1 VTTVWPIISRLENE
15 EARRAG
21 GQERTESERGELP
34 KNKIDRA
41 DICLLADPPKHST
54 VMSSFFTLPASQKK
68 RKRPQAPGD
77 APAKSAKPARRRE
90 ARDESIS
97 GSDISDDDAPDD
109 DFSGSESEDE
119 ELKNEDPA
127 AKRIR
132 LAEQYLSNTQKE
144 VLELG
149 GFDAAEIDQEI
160 LRGRMGERLAEDT
173 AESKGKLYRFIADDF
188 DWSGAQHDQ
197 FRTDTKGVNGVAIA
211 GRNVYTVTS
220 DRALVKWELPD
231 LDTPSDDKTQTQKT
245 SRKPKKL
252 AFTRGSK
259 FATQHHQKDI
269 LCVAASQD
277 GKFVATGGAD
287 NKLIIWDA
295 NTLKPLRIFSG
306 QNRDNGHRDS
316 VISLVFRRGT
326 NQLFSSSKDRTVKIW
341 SLDELAYIETL
352 FGHQD
357 EVLDVS
363 ALSSETCVTVGARD
377 RTARFWKVVE
387 ESQLVFRGG
396 GPDRKPKRG
405 GDDDGIKPHYEG
417 SMERV
422 ACIDDETFI
431 TGADNGSL
439 SLWNIHK
446 KKPVFTYP
454 LAHGLEPPTP
464 IEERSAEI
472 DPTQSMDAEGPMI
485 LEPQP
490 RWITALKAIPFS
502 DVFVTGSWDGHV
514 RAWRISSDKRR
525 IEPLGALATPEIDVT
540 SALELEGISTSN
552 LSADVVQAISR
563 GAEATGLAK
572 GVVNDLD
579 VMDKDERGKS
589 GCFVLAAIS
598 KEHKLGRWDTFDGK
612 NCAVLFN
619 VPRKAQAGAVD
630 GEQVVGD
637 ADAFA
642 SFD

>member
-1 VTTVWPIISRLENE
+1 MASKLERE
-15 EARRAG
+15 EAVG
-21 GQERTESERGELP
+21 GQARTESERGELP
-34 KNKIDRA
+34 KNKIARA
-41 DICLLADPPKHST
+41 DICLFADPPKYST

-68 RKRPQAPGD
+68 RKRPHAPGD
-77 APAKSAKPARRRE
+77 APAKSAKPTRRRE

-109 DFSGSESEDE
+109 DFSGSDSEDE

-211 GRNVYTVTS
+211 GRHVYTVTS

-231 LDTPSDDKTQTQKT
+231 LDTSPDDKSQTQKT

-259 FATQHHQKDI
+259 NATQHHQKDI

-287 NKLIIWDA
+287 NKLIIWDT

-540 SALELEGISTSN
+540 SALELEGISTSD

-619 VPRKAQAGAVD
+619 VPRKAQASAVD
-630 GEQVVGD
+630 GDQVVEE

>member
-1 VTTVWPIISRLENE
+1 
-15 EARRAG
+15 
-21 GQERTESERGELP
+21 
-34 KNKIDRA
+34 
-41 DICLLADPPKHST
+41 
-54 VMSSFFTLPASQKK
+54 MSSFFTLPASQKK
-68 RKRPQAPGD
+68 RKRPEAPGN
-77 APAKSAKPARRRE
+77 APDKSAKPTRRKQT
-90 ARDESIS
+90 RDESIS

-132 LAEQYLSNTQKE
+132 LAEQYLANTQKE

-149 GFDAAEIDQEI
+149 GFDAAEVDQEL
-160 LRGRMGERLAEDT
+160 LRGRMGERLKEDT
-173 AESKGKLYRFIADDF
+173 AEGKGKLYRFIADDF
-188 DWSGAQHDQ
+188 DWTGAQHDQ
-197 FRTDTKGVNGVAIA
+197 FKTDTKGVNGVAIA
-211 GRNVYTVTS
+211 GRFAYTVTS
-220 DRALVKWELPD
+220 DRALVKWELPE
-231 LDTPSDDKTQTQKT
+231 LDAPSEEGKNTKKT
-245 SRKPKKL
+245 SRKPKKV

-259 FATQHHQKDI
+259 FASEHHQKDI

-277 GKFVATGGAD
+277 GKFVATGGKD
-287 NKLIIWDA
+287 NRLIIWDA
-295 NTLKPLRIFSG
+295 KTLKPLRVFSG
-306 QNRDNGHRDS
+306 QLRDNGHRDS

-326 NQLFSSSKDRTVKIW
+326 NQLFSASKDRTVKIW

-363 ALSSETCVTVGARD
+363 ALANETCVTVGARD

-405 GDDDGIKPHYEG
+405 GEDDGTKPHYEG

-422 ACIDDETFI
+422 ACIDDETFV

-439 SLWNIHK
+439 SLWSIHK
-446 KKPVFTYP
+446 KKPVFTHP
-454 LAHGLEPPTP
+454 LAHGLEPPVP
-464 IEERSAEI
+464 IEQRSAEI

-485 LEPQP
+485 LDPQP

-525 IEPLGALATPEIDVT
+525 IEPLGALATPEIDV
-540 SALELEGISTSN
+540 SAALEDAGISSSS
-552 LSADVVQAISR
+552 LSTDAMQAITN
-563 GAEATGLAK
+563 GAQSSGLVR

-579 VMDKDERGKS
+579 VMDKDERGKT
-589 GCFVLAAIS
+589 GCYVLAAVS
-598 KEHKLGRWDTFDGK
+598 KEHKLGRWESFDGK

-619 VPRKAQAGAVD
+619 VPRKAEASAVNGDEDAVD
-630 GEQVVGD
+630 AD
-637 ADAFA
+637 DAFA
-642 SFD
+642 GFD

>member
-1 VTTVWPIISRLENE
+1 
-15 EARRAG
+15 
-21 GQERTESERGELP
+21 
-34 KNKIDRA
+34 
-41 DICLLADPPKHST
+41 
-54 VMSSFFTLPASQKK
+54 MSSFFTLPASQKK

-77 APAKSAKPARRRE
+77 APPAKSGKPVRRRE

-97 GSDISDDDAPDD
+97 GSDISDDDAAED

-149 GFDAAEIDQEI
+149 GFDAAEVDQE
-160 LRGRMGERLAEDT
+160 LMRERMGERLKEDT

-188 DWSGAQHDQ
+188 DWTGAQHDQ
-197 FRTDTKGVNGVAIA
+197 FRADTKGVNGAAIA
-211 GRNVYTVTS
+211 GRFVYTVTS

-231 LDTPSDDKTQTQKT
+231 LETPSEETSTNKKT

-252 AFTRGSK
+252 ALTRGSK
-259 FATQHHQKDI
+259 FAKEHHTKDI

-287 NKLIIWDA
+287 NRLIIWDA

-363 ALSSETCVTVGARD
+363 ALASETCVTVGARD

-422 ACIDDETFI
+422 ACIDDETFV

-439 SLWNIHK
+439 SLWSIHK
-446 KKPVFTYP
+446 KKPVFTHP

-464 IEERSAEI
+464 LEQRSAEI
-472 DPTQSMDAEGPMI
+472 DPTQTMDAEGPMI
-485 LEPQP
+485 LDPQP

-525 IEPLGALATPEIDVT
+525 IEPLGALATPEIDVAA
-540 SALELEGISTSN
+540 ALENEGISTDG
-552 LSADVVQAISR
+552 LSADMVEAISR
-563 GAEATGLAK
+563 GAQATGLAK

-579 VMDKDERGKS
+579 VMDKDERRRN

-598 KEHKLGRWDTFDGK
+598 KEHKLGRWETFEGK

-619 VPRKAQAGAVD
+619 VPRKAEAGAVD
-630 GEQVVGD
+630 GNSDEE

>member
-1 VTTVWPIISRLENE
+1 
-15 EARRAG
+15 
-21 GQERTESERGELP
+21 
-34 KNKIDRA
+34 
-41 DICLLADPPKHST
+41 
-54 VMSSFFTLPASQKK
+54 MSSFFTLPASQKK
-68 RKRPQAPGD
+68 RKRPEASGNAPD
-77 APAKSAKPARRRE
+77 KSAKPARRKQT
-90 ARDESIS
+90 RDESIS

-132 LAEQYLSNTQKE
+132 LAEQYLANTQKE
-144 VLELG
+144 VLEHG

-160 LRGRMGERLAEDT
+160 LRGRMGERLKEDSAEG
-173 AESKGKLYRFIADDF
+173 KGKLYRFIADDF
-188 DWSGAQHDQ
+188 DWTGAQHDQ
-197 FRTDTKGVNGVAIA
+197 FKTDTKGVNGVAIA
-211 GRNVYTVTS
+211 GRYAYTVTS
-220 DRALVKWELPD
+220 DRALVKWELPE
-231 LDTPSDDKTQTQKT
+231 LDVPSEEGKNTKKT
-245 SRKPKKL
+245 SRKPKKV

-259 FATQHHQKDI
+259 FASEHHQKDI

-277 GKFVATGGAD
+277 GKFVATGGKD
-287 NKLIIWDA
+287 NRLIIWDA
-295 NTLKPLRIFSG
+295 NTLKPLRVFSG
-306 QNRDNGHRDS
+306 QLRDNGHRDS

-326 NQLFSSSKDRTVKIW
+326 NQLFSASKDRTVKIW

-363 ALSSETCVTVGARD
+363 ALANETCVTVGARD

-387 ESQLVFRGG
+387 ESQPVFRGG

-405 GDDDGIKPHYEG
+405 GEDDGIKPHYEG

-422 ACIDDETFI
+422 ACIDDETFV

-439 SLWNIHK
+439 SLWSIHK
-446 KKPVFTYP
+446 KKPVFTHP
-454 LAHGLEPPTP
+454 LAHGLQPPVP
-464 IEERSAEI
+464 IEQRSAEI

-485 LEPQP
+485 LDPQP

-525 IEPLGALATPEIDVT
+525 IEPLGPLATPEIDV
-540 SALELEGISTSN
+540 SAALEDAGIASSSLSN
-552 LSADVVQAISR
+552 DAMQAITN
-563 GAEATGLAK
+563 GAQSSGLVR

-579 VMDKDERGKS
+579 VMDKDERGRN
-589 GCFVLAAIS
+589 GCYVLAAVS
-598 KEHKLGRWDTFDGK
+598 KEHKLGRWESFDGK

-619 VPRKAQAGAVD
+619 VPRKPEASAVNGVED
-630 GEQVVGD
+630 AGD
-637 ADAFA
+637 ADDAFA

>member
-1 VTTVWPIISRLENE
+1 
-15 EARRAG
+15 
-21 GQERTESERGELP
+21 
-34 KNKIDRA
+34 
-41 DICLLADPPKHST
+41 
-54 VMSSFFTLPASQKK
+54 MSSFFTLPASQKK

-77 APAKSAKPARRRE
+77 APDKSGKPVRRKQT
-90 ARDESIS
+90 RDESIS

-132 LAEQYLSNTQKE
+132 LAEQYLANTQKE
-144 VLELG
+144 VLEHG

-160 LRGRMGERLAEDT
+160 LRGRMGERLKEDT
-173 AESKGKLYRFIADDF
+173 AEGKGKLYRFIADDF
-188 DWSGAQHDQ
+188 DWTGAQHDQ

-211 GRNVYTVTS
+211 GRYIYTVTS
-220 DRALVKWELPD
+220 DRALVKWELPE
-231 LDTPSDDKTQTQKT
+231 LDAPSEEGKDTKKT
-245 SRKPKKL
+245 SRKPRKV

-259 FATQHHQKDI
+259 FASEHHQKDI

-287 NKLIIWDA
+287 NRLIIWDA

-306 QNRDNGHRDS
+306 QLRDNGHRDS
-316 VISLVFRRGT
+316 VISVVFRRGT
-326 NQLFSSSKDRTVKIW
+326 NQLFSASKDRTVKIW

-363 ALSSETCVTVGARD
+363 ALANETCVTVGARD

-405 GDDDGIKPHYEG
+405 GDDDGMKAHYEG

-422 ACIDDETFI
+422 ACIDDETFV

-439 SLWNIHK
+439 SLWSIHK
-446 KKPVFTYP
+446 KKPVFTHP

-464 IEERSAEI
+464 IEQRSAEI

-485 LEPQP
+485 LDPQP
-490 RWITALKAIPFS
+490 RWVTALKAIPFS

-525 IEPLGALATPEIDVT
+525 IEPLGPLATPEIDV
-540 SALELEGISTSN
+540 SAALEDAGISSSS
-552 LSADVVQAISR
+552 LSTDAMQAITR
-563 GAEATGLAK
+563 GAQSSGLVN

-579 VMDKDERGKS
+579 VMDKDERGKN
-589 GCFVLAAIS
+589 GCYVLAAVS
-598 KEHKLGRWDTFDGK
+598 KEHKLGRWDSFNGK

-619 VPRKAQAGAVD
+619 VPRKASVVNGDDEAGDVD
-630 GEQVVGD
+630 T
-637 ADAFA
+637 DAFA
-642 SFD
+642 GFD

>member
-1 VTTVWPIISRLENE
+1 M
-15 EARRAG
+15 G
-21 GQERTESERGELP
+21 RTETQ
-34 KNKIDRA
+34 
-41 DICLLADPPKHST
+41 HSIA

-77 APAKSAKPARRRE
+77 APAKSGKPTRRRE
-90 ARDESIS
+90 TRDESIS
-97 GSDISDDDAPDD
+97 GSDISDDDAAED

-132 LAEQYLSNTQKE
+132 LAEQYLANTQKE

-149 GFDAAEIDQEI
+149 GFDAADVDAELMRE
-160 LRGRMGERLAEDT
+160 RMGERLKEDT
-173 AESKGKLYRFIADDF
+173 AESKGKLYRFIADEF

-211 GRNVYTVTS
+211 GRFVYTVTS
-220 DRALVKWELPD
+220 DRALVKWEIPD
-231 LDTPSDDKTQTQKT
+231 LETSSEDTSNNKKT

-259 FATQHHQKDI
+259 YAKEHHTKDI

-287 NKLIIWDA
+287 NRLIIWDA
-295 NTLKPLRIFSG
+295 NTLKVLRIFSG

-363 ALSSETCVTVGARD
+363 ALASETCVTVGARD

-405 GDDDGIKPHYEG
+405 GDYEDGVKPHYEG

-422 ACIDDETFI
+422 ACIDDETFV

-446 KKPVFTYP
+446 KKPVFTHP

-472 DPTQSMDAEGPMI
+472 DVTQSMDAEGPMI

-540 SALELEGISTSN
+540 AALENEGISTSG
-552 LSADVVQAISR
+552 LSADVVQAIAR
-563 GAEATGLAK
+563 GAQATGLAK
-572 GVVNDLD
+572 GIVNDLD
-579 VMDKDERGKS
+579 VIDKDERGRS
-589 GCFVLAAIS
+589 GCYVLAAIS
-598 KEHKLGRWDTFDGK
+598 KEHRLGRWDTFDGK

-619 VPRKAQAGAVD
+619 VPRKAESNAVD
-630 GEQVVGD
+630 GAGD
-637 ADAFA
+637 VEEADDFA

>member
-1 VTTVWPIISRLENE
+1 
-15 EARRAG
+15 
-21 GQERTESERGELP
+21 
-34 KNKIDRA
+34 
-41 DICLLADPPKHST
+41 
-54 VMSSFFTLPASQKK
+54 MSSFFTLPASQKK

-77 APAKSAKPARRRE
+77 APDKSGKPARRKQT
-90 ARDESIS
+90 RDESIS
-97 GSDISDDDAPDD
+97 GSDISDDGAPDD
-109 DFSGSESEDE
+109 DYSGSESEDE

-132 LAEQYLSNTQKE
+132 LAEQYLANTQKE
-144 VLELG
+144 VLEHG

-160 LRGRMGERLAEDT
+160 LRGRMGERLKEDT
-173 AESKGKLYRFIADDF
+173 AEGKGKLYRFIADDF
-188 DWSGAQHDQ
+188 DWTGAQHDQ
-197 FRTDTKGVNGVAIA
+197 FRTDTKGVNGAAIA
-211 GRNVYTVTS
+211 GRYVYTVTS
-220 DRALVKWELPD
+220 DRALVKWELPE
-231 LDTPSDDKTQTQKT
+231 LDAPSEEGKNTKKT
-245 SRKPKKL
+245 SRKPRKV

-259 FATQHHQKDI
+259 FASEHHQKDI

-287 NKLIIWDA
+287 NRLIIWDA

-306 QNRDNGHRDS
+306 QLRDNGHRDN
-316 VISLVFRRGT
+316 VISVVFRRGT
-326 NQLFSSSKDRTVKIW
+326 NQLFSASKDRTVKIW

-363 ALSSETCVTVGARD
+363 ALANETCVTVGARD

-405 GDDDGIKPHYEG
+405 GDDDGMKAHYEG

-422 ACIDDETFI
+422 ACIDDETFV

-439 SLWNIHK
+439 SLWSIHK
-446 KKPVFTYP
+446 KKPVFTHP

-464 IEERSAEI
+464 IEQRSAEI

-485 LEPQP
+485 LDPQP

-525 IEPLGALATPEIDVT
+525 IEPLGPLATPEIDV
-540 SALELEGISTSN
+540 SAALEDAGISSSG
-552 LSADVVQAISR
+552 LSSDAMQAITR
-563 GAEATGLAK
+563 GAQSSGLVK

-589 GCFVLAAIS
+589 GCYVLAAVS
-598 KEHKLGRWDTFDGK
+598 KEHKLGRWESFDGK

-619 VPRKAQAGAVD
+619 VPRKPEASAVNGDEGAD
-630 GEQVVGD
+630 AD

-642 SFD
+642 GFD